1 MLTINPKY
9 ITDEAGNKIS
19 VVISVSEFE
28 SIMEK
33 LEEIEDVQL
42 YDKVKQSDEPS
53 IPIDEALDRL
63 ESLRK
68 D

>member
-9 ITDEAGNKIS
+9 IIDQAGNKIS
-19 VVISVSEFE
+19 MMISVPEFE

-53 IPIDEALDRL
+53 IPIDETFELL

>member
-9 ITDEAGNKIS
+9 ITDQAGNKIS
-19 VVISVSEFE
+19 VVISVPELE
-28 SIMEK
+28 YMMEK
-33 LEEIEDVQL
+33 LEEIEDVLL

-63 ESLRK
+63 ESNRK

>member
-9 ITDEAGNKIS
+9 ITDQAGNKIS
-19 VVISVSEFE
+19 VVISVTEFE

-53 IPIDEALDRL
+53 IPIDKTFELL

>member
-9 ITDEAGNKIS
+9 ITDQAGNKIS
-19 VVISVSEFE
+19 VVISVPEFE

-42 YDKVKQSDEPS
+42 YDKVK
-53 IPIDEALDRL
+53 
-63 ESLRK
+63 
-68 D
+68 